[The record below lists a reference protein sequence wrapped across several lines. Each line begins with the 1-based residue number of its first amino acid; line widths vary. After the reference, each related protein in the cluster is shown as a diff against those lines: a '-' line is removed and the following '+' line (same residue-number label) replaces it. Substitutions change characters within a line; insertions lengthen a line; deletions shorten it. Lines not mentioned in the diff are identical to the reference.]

1 MTNSDS
7 ALFPIMLKLSQRR
20 CVVVGAGKV
29 AAAKVK
35 GLLAGGAQVIVV
47 SPAAQGPI
55 RTWAAKRELT
65 WRRKTF
71 SPRDL
76 TGAFLAIAATD
87 SNQINELV
95 FRSCRARQI
104 LCNVVDDPDRCDFF
118 YPAVV
123 RRGPLQIAIST
134 SGRSPAL
141 AARLRKELAGQF
153 GPDWSRYVK
162 RLGKKRAKILKTAPS
177 AARKT
182 LLKQIAIP
190 PGSSHAKRTR
200 RAGTS

>member
-1 MTNSDS
+1 
-7 ALFPIMLKLSQRR
+7 MLKLGGRR
-20 CVVVGAGKV
+20 CLVIGAGKV
-29 AAAKVK
+29 ATAKVR
-35 GLLAGGAQVIVV
+35 GLLAGGAQVTVV
-47 SPAAQGPI
+47 SPAAQRSI
-55 RTWAAKRELT
+55 RTWAAQRKLI

-87 SNQINELV
+87 SNEINELV

-141 AARLRKELAGQF
+141 AAHLRKELARQF
-153 GPDWSRYVK
+153 GPDWSGYVK
-162 RLGKKRAKILKTAPS
+162 RLGERRERILRTAPS
-177 AARKT
+177 AERKT
-182 LLKQIAIP
+182 LLKQIAVP
-190 PGSSHAKRTR
+190 SGSSNAKRTNKAR
-200 RAGTS
+200 KSRTS